1 MNELTA
7 LWQSFTLT
15 GDPKQ
20 YLKFKQLE
28 GERVLHGETSHQR
41 KEEYSSH
48 TNWLS

>member
-20 YLKFKQLE
+20 YLRFKQQE
-28 GERVLHGETSHQR
+28 GEVVPHHC
-41 KEEYSSH
+41 KEEYKPK
-48 TNWLS
+48 